1 MSSITIR
8 NLNQGL
14 KARLRMRAARHRRSI
29 EDEAREILRAALNRR
44 RSEPANLGTAIHARF
59 APLGGVEIR
68 LPRRKSMRNPPSLN
82 DLSASF
88 LCLSAWRGLLS
99 RYGQPPGQTSAR
111 LAAAGRSEFFPC
123 RG

>member
-44 RSEPANLGTAIHARF
+44 RSEPANRSHLEWNHHA
-59 APLGGVEIR
+59 A
-68 LPRRKSMRNPPSLN
+68 KM
-82 DLSASF
+82 
-88 LCLSAWRGLLS
+88 RGLNA
-99 RYGQPPGQTSAR
+99 GPQV
-111 LAAAGRSEFFPC
+111 LA
-123 RG
+123 